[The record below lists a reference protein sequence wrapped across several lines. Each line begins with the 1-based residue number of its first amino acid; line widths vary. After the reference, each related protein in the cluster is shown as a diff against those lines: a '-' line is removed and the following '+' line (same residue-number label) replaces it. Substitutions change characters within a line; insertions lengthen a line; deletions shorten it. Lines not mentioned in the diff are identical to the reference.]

1 MTIANERTENYEF
14 TSIIAVP
21 PSFNAVGSGKNIST
35 PKIHNNNLCC
45 YYITYIGGTSDCLT
59 TGIVT
64 CKTYWINCS
73 STRYISH
80 GIDSG
85 ALPLRR

>member
-14 TSIIAVP
+14 TSIIAMP
-21 PSFNAVGSGKNIST
+21 PSFNAVGSGKNIGTS
-35 PKIHNNNLCC
+35 HNNSYCTIC
-45 YYITYIGGTSDCLT
+45 IGGTSDCLT

-64 CKTYWINCS
+64 CKTYWINS
-73 STRYISH
+73 NSTRYISH
-80 GIDSG
+80 GVDSG